1 MVVTRASSM
10 AGGGINLLEWTVNP
24 FQSSEVSK
32 LQDFYWLTYEDLFDG
47 SAMEQKSVPKDKIE
61 YILENRD
68 VQFIKKPTKGYEL
81 RKGVMDSKKFKQLQ
95 DFYGFSLDDTQ
106 DIELLRK
113 KGVADED
120 IEFITGKTLTKPKP
134 KPTPKYAEVEAD
146 DTQVVDTDDLR
157 TQYKAKFGKFP
168 SKMMKTETLKKK
180 LWLI

>member
-81 RKGVMDSKKFKQLQ
+81 RKGEWTVKNLNN
-95 DFYGFSLDDTQ
+95 Y
-106 DIELLRK
+106 
-113 KGVADED
+113 
-120 IEFITGKTLTKPKP
+120 KTFMVFL
-134 KPTPKYAEVEAD
+134 
-146 DTQVVDTDDLR
+146 
-157 TQYKAKFGKFP
+157 
-168 SKMMKTETLKKK
+168 
-180 LWLI
+180 